1 MRKPDKKEHINLL
14 FSAFLVIAFIIC
26 ANFFA
31 KSVDNMSVLA
41 GRLVIAGVYAVFGVL
56 LFFATRIGE
65 GKPIMRF
72 SPFTLCVMV
81 IPSLFIVIASLFDGM
96 ILHDFFMPKETTV
109 GLSVIASLASVA
121 FGYGVLYTV
130 FSGFELEAENE
141 EEEYYEEDEGALEG
155 GGFEYLSDSS
165 EDYEDD
171 EEDEDDTDEDEVMRR
186 YNDLV

>member
-31 KSVDNMSVLA
+31 KSVSDMSVLA

-65 GKPIMRF
+65 GKPVMRF

-81 IPSLFIVIASLFDGM
+81 IPSLFIIIASLFNGM
-96 ILHDFFMPKETTV
+96 ILHDFFMPKGTTV
-109 GLSVIASLASVA
+109 GLSVVASLAAVA
-121 FGYGVLYTV
+121 FGYGVLYTF
-130 FSGFELEAENE
+130 FSGFELEAE
-141 EEEYYEEDEGALEG
+141 EEEYYEEDEEALEG
-155 GGFEYLSDSS
+155 GVEADLTDS
-165 EDYEDD
+165 EDYEEEYEDEP
-171 EEDEDDTDEDEVMRR
+171 EEDDVMRR